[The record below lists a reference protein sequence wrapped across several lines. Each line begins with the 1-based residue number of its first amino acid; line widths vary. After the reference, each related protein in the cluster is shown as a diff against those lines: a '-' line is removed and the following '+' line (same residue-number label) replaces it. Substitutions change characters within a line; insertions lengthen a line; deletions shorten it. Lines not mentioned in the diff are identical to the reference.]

1 MESCKQTALASTVQ
15 HDPIKDCSYQQAIVV
30 DMRIEFAVLRP
41 RLPTYPF
48 QLALT
53 NDHGNIDCAGCSDC
67 ICKAMIKRHA
77 PLAA

>member
-48 QLALT
+48 QLPL
-53 NDHGNIDCAGCSDC
+53 
-67 ICKAMIKRHA
+67 MIMGISIVQ
-77 PLAA
+77 AARTASARR